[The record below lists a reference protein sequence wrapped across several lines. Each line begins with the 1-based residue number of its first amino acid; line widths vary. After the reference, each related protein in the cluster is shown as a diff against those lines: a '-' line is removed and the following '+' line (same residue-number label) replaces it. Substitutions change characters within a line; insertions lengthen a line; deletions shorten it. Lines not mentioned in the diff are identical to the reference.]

1 MDGWSPETMQTM
13 AWSKKRWSSAE
24 SSETEGILDSLIVLL
39 RLEDRRCGTGIDG
52 AHGK

>member
-1 MDGWSPETMQTM
+1 MDGALRLCRPWHGHRR
-13 AWSKKRWSSAE
+13 AWSSAD

-39 RLEDRRCGTGIDG
+39 RLEDRRCGTGIGG